1 MRLVILSHTGPDLT
15 ARRRGGRRGRH
26 PAWVLTLA
34 LGAGVLTGCSD
45 DGAEGSTGLATGVPA
60 HYADGIAEGLER
72 YPEIGRTGMGDFQWD
87 CPLETEI
94 EVDGEEHDDVLHTTF
109 FGPMEEVHLVECS
122 FHEPFSVS
130 LAYAEAESDEAFTAL
145 ESATGAVEQVGNE
158 QTEETIT
165 VGERDF
171 VVVHTDFP
179 TNPAADFNLSAH
191 HLDPETRSRT
201 TLEVSGSSDG
211 LSEEY
216 DERAVAED
224 LAAILS
230 AG

>member
-1 MRLVILSHTGPDLT
+1 MLS
-15 ARRRGGRRGRH
+15 
-26 PAWVLTLA
+26 LA
-34 LGAGVLTGCSD
+34 LGAGALAGCGD
-45 DGAEGSTGLATGVPA
+45 DEASPTDARATGVPA
-60 HYADGIAEGLER
+60 HYADAIAEGLER

-145 ESATGAVEQVGNE
+145 ESATGAVEQSGNE

-179 TNPAADFNLSAH
+179 TNPAADFNLTAH

>member
-1 MRLVILSHTGPDLT
+1 MRLVTLSHTGPDLT
-15 ARRRGGRRGRH
+15 ALRRGRRRGRH

-34 LGAGVLTGCSD
+34 LGAGVLAGCSD

-60 HYADGIAEGLER
+60 HYADGISEGRER
-72 YPEIGRTGMGDFQWD
+72 YPEVGSTGMGDFGWE

-94 EVDGEEHDDVLHTTF
+94 EVDGEEHHNVQHTTF

-122 FHEPFSVS
+122 FYRPFVVS
-130 LAYAEAESDEAFTAL
+130 LAYAEAESDEAFAAL

-179 TNPAADFNLSAH
+179 TNPAADFNLTAH